1 MNGANKIMG
10 IISPRNMTEFGKK
23 LFRRI
28 RSVAIV
34 LLSGNNAKNMK
45 VIAVTGTNGKT
56 TTASFT
62 NQILKNLGY
71 KTAIYTTVFYEIDG
85 KYYPNKT
92 HMTISSAKVI
102 QEFFKKAKNAK
113 VDWVILEVTS
123 HALDQYRIYGVTV
136 DIAILTNLT
145 QDHLDY
151 HGTMEKY
158 ADAKSKLLTDY
169 GAKYVILNSDDNW
182 FDFFRDKAKGKVCSV
197 GVNKA
202 DFLISNMKLGV
213 DGSSY
218 DFELD
223 KHKHHVKTP
232 AIGEFNIYNMSFA
245 ILAASFTGKSIDDVL
260 HAAERTS
267 TVAGRLE
274 RVEAG
279 QNFTVMV
286 DYAHTPDAIKNVLEA
301 GRAITNKKVRLVF
314 GATGDRDK
322 AKRVPMGKV
331 AAKYADVVYL
341 TDDETYTENGDK
353 IRATVLKGIEEQN
366 AKREVKVIADR
377 QDAIRQAFMDS
388 NSGDVVILAGI
399 GHEDYRN
406 MGGKKMP
413 WNEVEISNSILKE
426 ILNKN

>member
-1 MNGANKIMG
+1 MNGVEKAIS
-10 IISPRNMTEFGKK
+10 IILPDNMVEFFKR
-23 LFRRI
+23 LFRRA
-28 RSVAIV
+28 RSILTVY
-34 LLSGNNAKNMK
+34 LSGNNAKNMK
-45 VIAVTGTNGKT
+45 VVAVTGTNGKT

-85 KYYPNKT
+85 SYYPNKT
-92 HMTISSAKVI
+92 HMTISSARVI
-102 QEFFKKAKNAK
+102 QKFFKKAKKAG

-123 HALDQYRIYGVTV
+123 HALDQYRIYGVPIE
-136 DIAILTNLT
+136 IAMLTNLT

-158 ADAKSKLLTDY
+158 ADTKGRLLTDY

-182 FDFFRDKAKGKVCSV
+182 FEFFSNKAKGKVYSV
-197 GVNKA
+197 GVKSA
-202 DFLISNMKLGV
+202 DLLISNIKLDSV
-213 DGSSY
+213 GSSY
-218 DFELD
+218 DFQFD
-223 KHKHHVKTP
+223 NHKHHVKTS

-245 ILAASFTGKSIDDVL
+245 ILAASFTGKSIDEAIE
-260 HAAERTS
+260 AAERTTS
-267 TVAGRLE
+267 VAGRLE

-279 QNFTVMV
+279 QDFTVMV
-286 DYAHTPDAIKNVLEA
+286 DYAHTPDAIKNVLQA
-301 GRAITNKKVRLVF
+301 GRAITNRKVRLVF

-322 AKRVPMGKV
+322 AKRIPMGKI
-331 AAKYADVVYL
+331 ASQYADVIYL
-341 TDDETYTENGDK
+341 TDDETYTEDANK
-353 IRATVLKGIEEQN
+353 IRETVLKGIKEGN
-366 AKREVKVIADR
+366 ANREVKVIADR